1 MANNSEQL
9 RLAEPVVAAL
19 KGALPGV
26 AERTVAAINAEVPA
40 YGGAALDSEMA
51 LNIEG
56 AVEMAL
62 GAFLTLAADA
72 QGADPATPL
81 APAVEAAYALG
92 RGEARNGRPIHAL
105 LAAYRVG
112 ARVAWQDLSQEMVQR
127 RVPAATI
134 AEFAALVFA
143 YIDQLSGSS
152 IAGHTDEL
160 ATTGRVR
167 ARYLERLGLALLQGN
182 SSDDLLHR
190 AERADWTPPATLTAV
205 VLPSAQLR
213 PTLQLLDHR
222 TLTVTSDVVPDA
234 PDDSAVLLVPDV
246 ERSRTA
252 LLGALHGRAAV
263 AGPTRPWTEAH
274 QSYQRAR
281 RAIDLL
287 PAAGDEPVDT
297 DAHLGTLVLGA
308 DTDTLHDLQTR
319 TLAPFAELRPGTA
332 ERLTETLRSWLL
344 HQGRRDA
351 VAADLHVHPQTVR
364 YRMSQVRDLL
374 GDRLTNPDMLLE
386 LVVALAVPT
395 PTSDSPGARREVPA
409 IC

>member
-1 MANNSEQL
+1 M
-9 RLAEPVVAAL
+9 VAAL
-19 KGALPGV
+19 KAALPAV

-40 YGGAALDSEMA
+40 YGGAALDSELA
-51 LNIEG
+51 VNIEG

-62 GAFLTLAADA
+62 GAFLRLATDG

-112 ARVAWQDLSQEMVQR
+112 ARVAWQDLSREMVRR
-127 RVPAATI
+127 RVPAATV
-134 AEFAALVFA
+134 AQFAALVFA

-160 ATTGRVR
+160 STTGRVR
-167 ARYLERLGLALLQGN
+167 ARYLERLGQALLQGAA
-182 SSDDLLHR
+182 SADLLDR
-190 AERADWTPPATLTAV
+190 AERADWPPPDTLTAV
-205 VLPSAQLR
+205 VLPASQLR

-222 TLTVTSDVVPDA
+222 TLTVTSDVVPGA
-234 PDDSAVLLVPDV
+234 PDDTAVLLVPDV
-246 ERSRTA
+246 QPSRTA
-252 LLGALHGRAAV
+252 LLDTLHGRAAV
-263 AGPTRPWTEAH
+263 AGPTRPWIEAH

-297 DAHLGTLVLGA
+297 DNHLVTLVIGA
-308 DTDTLHDLQTR
+308 DTDALRDLR
-319 TLAPFAELRPGTA
+319 ARALAPLARLRPATA
-332 ERLTETLRSWLL
+332 QRLTETLRSWLL
-344 HQGRRDA
+344 HQGRRDD

-374 GDRLTNPDMLLE
+374 GDGLTEPHALLE
-386 LVVALAVPT
+386 LVVALAIPT
-395 PTSDSPGARREVPA
+395 PEPDKPRQPSRGEPLLRSALDRNG
-409 IC
+409 